1 MSREHELASL
11 AKREEGIRLALEYP
25 SGAERPGGYVAHYSR
40 AGCLKALGE
49 IAAERARLQVQRP
62 QQPRRVPATT
72 PAGRTSRAGH
82 PTVPARH
89 RRKTLKLTSI
99 IIVADVAVVAYVE
112 KGLIAVHAAT
122 AGHHAVPPAHP
133 AQLVLIGL
141 VFALPTLLIL
151 LGYWLRGRSTAP
163 AATAPR
169 PVVPFGQYGGRR

>member
-1 MSREHELASL
+1 
-11 AKREEGIRLALEYP
+11 
-25 SGAERPGGYVAHYSR
+25 
-40 AGCLKALGE
+40 
-49 IAAERARLQVQRP
+49 
-62 QQPRRVPATT
+62 
-72 PAGRTSRAGH
+72 
-82 PTVPARH
+82 
-89 RRKTLKLTSI
+89 LKLTSI

-112 KGLIAVHAAT
+112 KGLIAGHAAT